1 MLTLLFYT
9 KLVEGLYPTVNV
21 VNKIKITIKRPEC
34 RHLDNDETRSVSLS
48 ELSERSANS
57 LNDTFETA

>member
-9 KLVEGLYPTVNV
+9 KLVEGLCPTVNV
-21 VNKIKITIKRPEC
+21 VNKIKITTKRPER
-34 RHLDNDETRSVSLS
+34 RHLNNDETRSLSPS

-57 LNDTFETA
+57 LSNTFETG